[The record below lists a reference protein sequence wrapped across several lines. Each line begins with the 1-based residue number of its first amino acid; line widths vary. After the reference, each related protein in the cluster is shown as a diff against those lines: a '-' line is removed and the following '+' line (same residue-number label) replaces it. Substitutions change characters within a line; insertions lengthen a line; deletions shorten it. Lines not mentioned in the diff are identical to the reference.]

1 MKRKSES
8 KLQGDIV
15 VWFNNNY
22 CLKNH
27 NPRCYIFSVPNE
39 MAMQARAM
47 MVNNGMSEKSADQI
61 TAQLINNAKNTG
73 FRPGVSDLII
83 IANTGVWFIELKCE
97 GNYQQQNQKDFEKIV
112 TDLNQNYVVIKS
124 LEQFKDFC
132 DANFT
137 KPYKHTNET

>member
-39 MAMQARAM
+39 MAMQARALM
-47 MVNNGMSEKSADQI
+47 ISNGMSEKLSDEI

-73 FRPGVSDLII
+73 FKAGVSDLII
-83 IANTGVWFIELKCE
+83 LGYGKVFFVELKLPT
-97 GNYQQQNQKDFEKIV
+97 NNQQQNQIEFQKRAES
-112 TDLNQNYVVIKS
+112 LGHSYVVIKS
-124 LEQFKDFC
+124 LEQFKEFC
-132 DANFT
+132 IKEFS
-137 KPYKHTNET
+137 NENK

>member
-27 NPRCYIFSVPNE
+27 NPRCYIFSVPGE

-47 MVNNGMSEKSADQI
+47 MISNGMPSKKADTI
-61 TAQLINNAKNTG
+61 TAQLINNAKSTG
-73 FRPGVSDLII
+73 FRTGVSDLII
-83 IANTGVWFIELKCE
+83 ISNTGIWFVELKCE

-112 TDLNQNYVVIKS
+112 KDLNQNYIVIKS
-124 LEQFKDFC
+124 LDDFKAFC
-132 DANFT
+132 RDNFT
-137 KPYKHTNET
+137 NPI

>member
-8 KLQGDIV
+8 KLQSDCF

-27 NPRCYIFSVPNE
+27 NPRCYIFSVPGE

-47 MVNNGMSEKSADQI
+47 MVANGMSSKKADTI

-73 FRPGVSDLII
+73 FRTGVSDLII
-83 IANTGVWFIELKCE
+83 ISNTGVWFVELKCE

-112 TDLNQNYVVIKS
+112 KDLNQNYYVIKS
-124 LEQFKDFC
+124 LDEFKNIVKEKICIFV
-132 DANFT
+132 
-137 KPYKHTNET
+137 